1 MGKVKYYV
9 ISPQNH
15 WEISSTSLVQTGIL
29 IVLVFLALVI
39 LPFYQFI
46 IHENKT
52 SALDD
57 AHEIQNSFS
66 QELAAN
72 SAQLQQQ
79 ISALQKELQET
90 SDSLTTLQTTQQSNS
105 QTQLGKQ
112 EKFFE
117 YQLEINDLNL
127 IVKNKDIQIKTLET
141 QQQKYLQDVQSLS
154 AQLQELEKQLNKH
167 SPSAAASVA
176 NKDKTVFADQLQ
188 IESKTNNF
196 TVRFNLRN
204 NKNEAVRGF
213 VSIFPLTADQL
224 NREIM
229 FDPKNTIP
237 FSINRFLPVTEILE
251 KPKQISY
258 SAIRI
263 LVWDEN
269 KTSLF
274 NQNFQIP

>member
-57 AHEIQNSFS
+57 AYEIQNSFS

>member
-1 MGKVKYYV
+1 MGKVEYYV
-9 ISPQNH
+9 ISPRHH

-29 IVLVFLALVI
+29 ITVVFLALVI

-46 IHENKT
+46 IHENIT
-52 SALDD
+52 SSLDD

-66 QELAAN
+66 QKLAVN

-90 SDSLTTLQTTQQSNS
+90 SDSLTRLQTTQQSNS

-127 IVKNKDIQIKTLET
+127 IIKNKDIQIKTLEN

-154 AQLQELEKQLNKH
+154 AQLQELEKQLNEH
-167 SPSAAASVA
+167 SPSTADSVA
-176 NKDKTVFADQLQ
+176 NKDKTVFADQLR
-188 IESKTNNF
+188 IESKMNNF

-204 NKNEAVRGF
+204 NKNEAMRGF
-213 VSIFPLTADQL
+213 MSIIPLAADQL
-224 NREIM
+224 NREIL

-237 FSINRFLPVTEILE
+237 FSINRFLPITKILE

-269 KTSLF
+269 KTRLF
-274 NQNFQIP
+274 NQNFLIP

>member
-9 ISPQNH
+9 ISPRHH

-29 IVLVFLALVI
+29 IAVVFLALVI

-46 IHENKT
+46 IHENIT
-52 SALDD
+52 SSLDD

-66 QELAAN
+66 QKLAVN

-79 ISALQKELQET
+79 ISALQKELLET
-90 SDSLTTLQTTQQSNS
+90 SDSLTRLQTTQQSNS

-127 IVKNKDIQIKTLET
+127 IIKNKDIQIKTLEN

-154 AQLQELEKQLNKH
+154 AQLQELEKQLNEH
-167 SPSAAASVA
+167 SPSTADSVA
-176 NKDKTVFADQLQ
+176 NKDKTVFADQLR
-188 IESKTNNF
+188 IESKMNNF

-204 NKNEAVRGF
+204 NKNEAMRGF
-213 VSIFPLTADQL
+213 MSIIPLAADQL
-224 NREIM
+224 NREIL

-237 FSINRFLPVTEILE
+237 FSINRFLPITKILE

-274 NQNFQIP
+274 NQNFLIP

>member
-1 MGKVKYYV
+1 MGKVKYFV
-9 ISPQNH
+9 ISPRHH
-15 WEISSTSLVQTGIL
+15 WEISSTALVQTGIL
-29 IVLVFLALVI
+29 IVVVYFALVI

-52 SALDD
+52 SALED

-66 QELAAN
+66 QKHAAN

-90 SDSLTTLQTTQQSNS
+90 SDSLTTLQTTQQSDS

-117 YQLEINDLNL
+117 YRLEINDLNL
-127 IVKNKDIQIKTLET
+127 IIKNKDIQIKTLEN
-141 QQQKYLQDVQSLS
+141 QQQKYLQDIQSLS

-167 SPSAAASVA
+167 SPSASASVA
-176 NKDKTVFADQLQ
+176 KTDQTIFADQLH
-188 IESKTNNF
+188 IESKMNNI

-204 NKNEAVRGF
+204 NENEAMKGF

-224 NREIM
+224 NRAIT

-237 FSINRFLPVTEILE
+237 FSIHRFLPVTKILE

>member
-1 MGKVKYYV
+1 MGKVEYYV
-9 ISPQNH
+9 ISPRHH

-29 IVLVFLALVI
+29 ITMVFLALVI

-46 IHENKT
+46 IHENIT
-52 SALDD
+52 SSLDD

-66 QELAAN
+66 QKLAVN

-90 SDSLTTLQTTQQSNS
+90 SDSLTRLQTTQQSNS

-127 IVKNKDIQIKTLET
+127 IIKNKDIQIKTLEN

-154 AQLQELEKQLNKH
+154 AQLQELEKQLNEH
-167 SPSAAASVA
+167 SPSTADSVA
-176 NKDKTVFADQLQ
+176 NKDKTVFADQLR
-188 IESKTNNF
+188 IESKMNNF

-204 NKNEAVRGF
+204 NKNEAMRGF
-213 VSIFPLTADQL
+213 MSIIPLAADQL
-224 NREIM
+224 NRKIL

-237 FSINRFLPVTEILE
+237 FSINRFLPITKILE

-274 NQNFQIP
+274 NQNFLIP